1 MIFLD
6 KRDNSSFDYL
16 TVSET
21 AHEPPQMTAETDEIN
36 HPDKLSLEATMINQ
50 HFTQQVLLFD
60 ADDNRKTVRFDFIQ
74 SYYLKNRQFFWENII
89 RFRLSAHSFNE
100 NW

>member
-21 AHEPPQMTAETDEIN
+21 AHEPPQMTAETDEVCIHTYLLTYLHTCLHTYISQIN
-36 HPDKLSLEATMINQ
+36 QPEKLSLEATMINQ
-50 HFTQQVLLFD
+50 NFTQQVLLQD
-60 ADDNRKTVRFDFIQ
+60 ESDSRKTVCM
-74 SYYLKNRQFFWENII
+74 YVCMYVYV
-89 RFRLSAHSFNE
+89 
-100 NW
+100 